1 MFQHSTKKACTKANP
16 AHVRAHQTM
25 SFVIEITFDGETR
38 EMELDKPELIV
49 GRSTPVEEV
58 DVDLNPDKLVS
69 RKHFILKMDYNM
81 GTAKNEA
88 WIHDQGSSRGTTLN
102 GEPVVEP
109 TMIEKGDVIGVGE
122 TEMRVRLKRKPK
134 KKSDMSFEEK
144 VEARTKDFGAAPKPK
159 SKPKPVEDSPP
170 SPPAPAEEPAVDF
183 QDEFSP
189 AVALSL
195 LGENFKTEAAGF
207 VAFSIEDLATAVN
220 RYARENKMNP
230 ISASVV
236 QEDKGSR
243 ASFRA
248 MVVFYCPNV
257 D

>member
-1 MFQHSTKKACTKANP
+1 ML
-16 AHVRAHQTM
+16 
-25 SFVIEITFDGETR
+25 FVIEISFDGETR
-38 EMELDKPELIV
+38 EMELDKPELVV

-122 TEMRVRLKRKPK
+122 TEMRVSLKRKPK
-134 KKSDMSFEEK
+134 KKSAMSFEEK

-159 SKPKPVEDSPP
+159 SAPRPKPAEDPP
-170 SPPAPAEEPAVDF
+170 PPPPAPANPAEIF

-189 AVALSL
+189 GVALSL
-195 LGENFKTEAAGF
+195 LGNGFKTEAAGF

-220 RYARENKMNP
+220 RYARENNMNA

>member
-1 MFQHSTKKACTKANP
+1 MP
-16 AHVRAHQTM
+16 
-25 SFVIEITFDGETR
+25 FVIEITFDGETR
-38 EMELDKPELIV
+38 EMELDKPELVV
-49 GRSTPVEEV
+49 GRSTPAEEV

-69 RKHFILKMDYNM
+69 RKHFILKMEYNM

-88 WIHDQGSSRGTTLN
+88 WIHDHGSSRGTTLN

-109 TMIEKGDVIGVGE
+109 TMIEKGDIIGVGE
-122 TEMRVRLKRKPK
+122 TEMLVRLKKKPK
-134 KKSDMSFEEK
+134 KKGDMSFEEK
-144 VEARTKDFGAAPKPK
+144 VEARTKDFGSAPNPKSAPKPK
-159 SKPKPVEDSPP
+159 PAEDPP
-170 SPPAPAEEPAVDF
+170 PPPAPAEASFTSKPTRRASAEPAEIF
-183 QDEFSP
+183 QDESSP
-189 AVALSL
+189 GVALSL
-195 LGENFKTEAAGF
+195 LGDNFKTEAAGF

-220 RYARENKMNP
+220 RYSRENKMNP

-248 MVVFYCPNV
+248 MVVFYCPNT

>member
-1 MFQHSTKKACTKANP
+1 MP
-16 AHVRAHQTM
+16 
-25 SFVIEITFDGETR
+25 FVIKITFDGETR
-38 EMELDKPELIV
+38 EMELDKPELVV
-49 GRSTPVEEV
+49 GRSTPAEEV

-109 TMIEKGDVIGVGE
+109 KMIEKGDVIGVGE
-122 TEMRVRLKRKPK
+122 TEMLVRLKRKPK

-144 VEARTKDFGAAPKPK
+144 VEARTKDFGGSTKSKSVPKPK
-159 SKPKPVEDSPP
+159 PAEDPP
-170 SPPAPAEEPAVDF
+170 PPPPAQEPAAAF

-189 AVALSL
+189 GVALSL
-195 LGENFKTEAAGF
+195 LGDNFKTEAAGF

-220 RYARENKMNP
+220 RYSRENKMNP

-248 MVVFYCPNV
+248 MVVFYCPNT

>member
-1 MFQHSTKKACTKANP
+1 MPFI
-16 AHVRAHQTM
+16 
-25 SFVIEITFDGETR
+25 IEITFDGEIR
-38 EMELDKPELIV
+38 KMELDKPELTV
-49 GRSTPVEEV
+49 GRSTPVEKV

-88 WIHDQGSSRGTTLN
+88 WIHDQGSSLGTTLN

-122 TEMRVRLKRKPK
+122 TEMLVRLKRKPK

-144 VEARTKDFGAAPKPK
+144 VEARTKDFGSATKPKSAPKPTL
-159 SKPKPVEDSPP
+159 VEDPP
-170 SPPAPAEEPAVDF
+170 PPPTPAEEPAEIF

-189 AVALSL
+189 SVALSL

-248 MVVFYCPNV
+248 MVIFYCPNT

>member
-1 MFQHSTKKACTKANP
+1 MP
-16 AHVRAHQTM
+16 
-25 SFVIEITFDGETR
+25 FVIKITFDGETR
-38 EMELDKPELIV
+38 EMELDKPELVV
-49 GRSTPVEEV
+49 GRSTPAEEV

-122 TEMRVRLKRKPK
+122 TEMLVRLKRKPK

-144 VEARTKDFGAAPKPK
+144 VEARTKDFGGATKPKSAPKPK
-159 SKPKPVEDSPP
+159 PAEAPP
-170 SPPAPAEEPAVDF
+170 PPPAQEPAAAF

-189 AVALSL
+189 GVALSL
-195 LGENFKTEAAGF
+195 LGDNFKTEAAGF

-220 RYARENKMNP
+220 RYSRENKMNP

-248 MVVFYCPNV
+248 MVVFYCPHT

>member
-1 MFQHSTKKACTKANP
+1 
-16 AHVRAHQTM
+16 M

-88 WIHDQGSSRGTTLN
+88 WVHDQGSSRGTTLN

-144 VEARTKDFGAAPKPK
+144 VEARSKGFGAAPAKPK
-159 SKPKPVEDSPP
+159 AKPKPVPVEETSPP
-170 SPPAPAEEPAVDF
+170 PPEEEQVFSSRDELAPEI
-183 QDEFSP
+183 
-189 AVALSL
+189 ALSL

-248 MVVFYCPNV
+248 MVVFYCPHT

>member
-1 MFQHSTKKACTKANP
+1 
-16 AHVRAHQTM
+16 V
-25 SFVIEITFDGETR
+25 SFVIEITFNGETR
-38 EMELDKPELIV
+38 KMESDKPELIV

-81 GTAKNEA
+81 GTAKNEL

-109 TMIEKGDVIGVGE
+109 TMIEKSDVIGVGE
-122 TEMRVRLKRKPK
+122 TEMRVRLKKKPK
-134 KKSDMSFEEK
+134 KKSDMSFKEK

-159 SKPKPVEDSPP
+159 PAKDSPP
-170 SPPAPAEEPAVDF
+170 PPPVEELAETPVMASE
-183 QDEFSP
+183 DELVP
-189 AVALSL
+189 QVALSL
-195 LGENFKTEAAGF
+195 LGDNFKTEAAGF

-220 RYARENKMNP
+220 RYARENKMNA

>member
-1 MFQHSTKKACTKANP
+1 
-16 AHVRAHQTM
+16 M

-88 WIHDQGSSRGTTLN
+88 WVHDQGSNRGTTLN

-144 VEARTKDFGAAPKPK
+144 VEARSKGFGAAPAKPK
-159 SKPKPVEDSPP
+159 AKPKPVPVEETPP
-170 SPPAPAEEPAVDF
+170 PPPEEEQVF
-183 QDEFSP
+183 SSRDELVP
-189 AVALSL
+189 EIALSL

-220 RYARENKMNP
+220 RYSRENKMNP